1 MWYALLATG
10 YWLPMAASPPIL
22 EPLSTSDI
30 IDRSIG
36 IYRRNARPLLATVT
50 VPFLI
55 GALGWLLMQ
64 FAQGAVGGEDESVG
78 AIALPLLLI
87 VVGFGMSILYGYLMV
102 LATAGLSRAVGDHI
116 MLGTPITVRGT
127 MRAIRARIGDL
138 TLGSLILAGGIMA
151 GSTVAGLI
159 MFGALLLVGLVTV
172 AVASA
177 GLPEVVAG
185 VVVVVVMLIAF
196 AGILLVVVPVILSRL
211 VFIPQAIMIEGCNAG
226 AALSRSFALG
236 AKNWNRVLGIL
247 AFSYFASWSLAA
259 AVLAPVLI
267 GLWLTGYL
275 DFDFETFNAVTGG
288 INQFSSFLVVPVW
301 AIAYTLLYFD
311 SRVRREGYDVDL
323 LARRLP
329 PPPPPPPRPAA
340 PYQMPDGVVATA
352 PPPPPRVKFA
362 ADGRCLRCGHHN
374 LGLSASCARCGW

>member
-1 MWYALLATG
+1 
-10 YWLPMAASPPIL
+10 MAASPPIL
-22 EPLSTSDI
+22 EPLSTGDI

-55 GALGWLLMQ
+55 GSLGWLLVQ
-64 FAQGAVGGEDESVG
+64 FAQGFVAEGESVE
-78 AIALPLLLI
+78 AVALPLVLMLG
-87 VVGFGMSILYGYLMV
+87 GFGMSMLYGYLMV

-127 MRAIRARIGDL
+127 MRAVRARLGDL
-138 TLGSLILAGGIMA
+138 TLGSLILAGGLMA
-151 GSTVAGLI
+151 GSTVAMVVLFAAI
-159 MFGALLLVGLVTV
+159 MLVTLVGA
-172 AVASA
+172 AVGAA
-177 GLPEVVAG
+177 GLPDVVTG
-185 VVVVVVMLIAF
+185 IVVVLVMLVAF
-196 AGILLVVVPVILSRL
+196 AGVLLVVVPMIVARI

-329 PPPPPPPRPAA
+329 APPAPVRPPA
-340 PYQMPDGVVATA
+340 PYQMPGGPA
-352 PPPPPRVKFA
+352 PQPRMKFA
-362 ADGRCLRCGHHN
+362 EDGRCLRCGHHN